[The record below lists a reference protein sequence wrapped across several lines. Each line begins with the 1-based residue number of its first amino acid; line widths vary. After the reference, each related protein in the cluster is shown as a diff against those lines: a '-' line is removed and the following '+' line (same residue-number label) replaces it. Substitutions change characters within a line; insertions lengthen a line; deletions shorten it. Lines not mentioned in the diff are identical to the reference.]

1 MNMTLKPANLVVSG
15 SLSNILVKVANFD
28 DIQEIKSTIRSCVAA
43 AQYRFTGMTLT
54 QLPKFVCSM

>member
-1 MNMTLKPANLVVSG
+1 MNMTLKPAKLVVSG

-43 AQYRFTGMTLT
+43 AQYRFT
-54 QLPKFVCSM
+54 V